1 MKKKLRV
8 IIITLVLLLAGT
20 GAFLWKMNDMN
31 KKMEQKEQAKLK
43 EERDLLEDQKDKAI
57 NKVDAVNIIPL
68 EMSGDKK
75 NVVTIDY
82 PSVED
87 IYDTNRS
94 ARAEKNLTD
103 IKKNKIFSLKDAL
116 WAYNPY
122 GTNHSSMYVYF
133 ETSGKCYCKYT
144 ISVDD
149 ANIPDFTRTART
161 GKAGNVSTEHEYQIL
176 GLVPGMKNYIT
187 LAMYNSD
194 DELSEKQTFSIDIPA
209 SPSGASAALTAQKG
223 RSKATITNGLYV
235 LFQDEKAK
243 SKAILMYDNSGILRS
258 EIPLCDNIAK
268 NFTHIYDTMTY
279 AVSSSKIVQMNA
291 LGQVIK
297 AVDLTGYKQSGEF
310 AYDGYGN
317 LYVIAT
323 PLQKNASPKSKI
335 LEVELESGKVSE
347 VLDMNTLLKQ
357 VYKKTAG
364 KKGADWIDLNS
375 IQVVGT
381 NKLLLSSKK
390 LSSIFKVS
398 NVGSILPK
406 INYII
411 ADKKLYKS
419 YKGLQKKVLTKSDGT
434 SSASSQPTATESTQ
448 RKNILHKE
456 VKKDPFVSQ
465 YGQEA
470 IQTGR
475 KTSGTYALMMLNNNV
490 GTRSTNDHKSYYYRY
505 QIDESSRTYQLK
517 AKQEF
522 GNTQKNGNAIK
533 TSQGYLYC
541 CSDQDYFVETDNTG
555 KMIKAFH
562 PGYKTDRVVK
572 NDFMD
577 FWFY

>member
-176 GLVPGMKNYIT
+176 GLVP
-187 LAMYNSD
+187 A
-194 DELSEKQTFSIDIPA
+194 
-209 SPSGASAALTAQKG
+209 
-223 RSKATITNGLYV
+223 
-235 LFQDEKAK
+235 
-243 SKAILMYDNSGILRS
+243 
-258 EIPLCDNIAK
+258 
-268 NFTHIYDTMTY
+268 
-279 AVSSSKIVQMNA
+279 
-291 LGQVIK
+291 
-297 AVDLTGYKQSGEF
+297 
-310 AYDGYGN
+310 
-317 LYVIAT
+317 
-323 PLQKNASPKSKI
+323 
-335 LEVELESGKVSE
+335 
-347 VLDMNTLLKQ
+347 
-357 VYKKTAG
+357 
-364 KKGADWIDLNS
+364 
-375 IQVVGT
+375 
-381 NKLLLSSKK
+381 
-390 LSSIFKVS
+390 
-398 NVGSILPK
+398 
-406 INYII
+406 
-411 ADKKLYKS
+411 
-419 YKGLQKKVLTKSDGT
+419 
-434 SSASSQPTATESTQ
+434 
-448 RKNILHKE
+448 
-456 VKKDPFVSQ
+456 
-465 YGQEA
+465 
-470 IQTGR
+470 
-475 KTSGTYALMMLNNNV
+475 
-490 GTRSTNDHKSYYYRY
+490 
-505 QIDESSRTYQLK
+505 
-517 AKQEF
+517 
-522 GNTQKNGNAIK
+522 
-533 TSQGYLYC
+533 
-541 CSDQDYFVETDNTG
+541 
-555 KMIKAFH
+555 
-562 PGYKTDRVVK
+562 
-572 NDFMD
+572 
-577 FWFY
+577 